1 MTVMVVNLYF
11 KDPNVL
17 PERGFG
23 YLIPR
28 SIPYDQ
34 NPEAALGVVFD
45 SDAVQGQDTAPG
57 TKVTVMLG
65 GHWWDGFD
73 AYPDEEEGAAMAIS
87 VLRRHL
93 KIDEEPE
100 YVNVNLQ
107 RECIPQY
114 TVGHESRLMTAHH
127 DLMSEFKGRL
137 MVAGNSYEGVGLNDC
152 VRSAR
157 DVVMSIKDGKVAT
170 GLEDA
175 GKSEWTKVG
184 VRQLRKMQGYRD

>member
-1 MTVMVVNLYF
+1 MVVNLYF

-23 YLIPR
+23 YLIPH
-28 SIPYDQ
+28 SVPYDQ

-45 SDAVQGQDTAPG
+45 SDAIHGQDTAPG

-73 AYPDEEEGAAMAIS
+73 AYPDEEEGAAMAMS

-114 TVGHESRLMTAHH
+114 TVGHESRLMTAHQ
-127 DLMSEFKGRL
+127 DLMSGFKGKL

-170 GLEDA
+170 GLENA
-175 GKSEWTKVG
+175 GKPDWIKVG
-184 VRQLRKMQGYRD
+184 VRQLRKLQGFRN